1 MKREVTNIGDLKI
14 NGYADEYIFENIE
27 KTHDFYEADTLKKWS
42 GLIKDPQVIFDIG
55 ANLGNHT
62 LYWATKLK
70 PKIIYSFEPLKANL
84 ECLQSNCEDNQLQER
99 VVIVPKAVGRQNGFV
114 QIKNYDESNLG
125 STSFEMPQS
134 DNTSETPLITVDD
147 FVEENQLDQLDF
159 VKIDTEG
166 FECEVLAGMH
176 QSIQRFH
183 PAIWVEVSADTVR
196 KVNQLLEQMGYFLAD
211 AIKSNLLFLDKK
223 RYSNVGSYDF
233 KQALYGMLY
242 YLDRANFHYSNY
254 IKIKGWLENNITKN
268 TQLSD
273 QNESLKNNMAEL
285 NTQLAN
291 KTNDLKQLNEEFK
304 KQEEDWKVRYEQLE
318 QSARSLQKE
327 RNSLLEIMAE
337 LNTQLANKT
346 NDLKQLN
353 EEFKKQEEDW
363 KVRYEQLEQSARS
376 LQKER
381 NSLLEIKE
389 RLLADKTV
397 LEQERERFAQLN
409 REYAEALSGQVQ
421 SLTGEIDLLQDL
433 KKSIQR
439 LEIQNDYLKRE
450 NAEYRRKFS
459 KITDTW
465 YGKLALKAYRLLKKI
480 RSIFY

>member
-183 PAIWVEVSADTVR
+183 PAIWVEVSAETGE

-211 AIKSNLLFLDKK
+211 AIRANLLFLDKK
-223 RYSNVGSYDF
+223 LYSEIAPFDF
-233 KQALYGMLY
+233 KQTLYEMLY
-242 YLDRANFHYSNY
+242 YLNRTNLYYANYLKMKKWN
-254 IKIKGWLENNITKN
+254 ENNIAKN

-273 QNESLKNNMAEL
+273 QNESLKNN
-285 NTQLAN
+285 
-291 KTNDLKQLNEEFK
+291 
-304 KQEEDWKVRYEQLE
+304 
-318 QSARSLQKE
+318 
-327 RNSLLEIMAE
+327 MAE

>member
-1 MKREVTNIGDLKI
+1 MKREVTNIGNLKI
-14 NGYADEYIFENIE
+14 NGYAGEYIFENIE

-42 GLIKDPQVIFDIG
+42 ELIKDPQVIFDIG

-62 LYWATKLK
+62 LYWATKLN

-327 RNSLLEIMAE
+327 RNSLLEI
-337 LNTQLANKT
+337 
-346 NDLKQLN
+346 
-353 EEFKKQEEDW
+353 
-363 KVRYEQLEQSARS
+363 
-376 LQKER
+376 
-381 NSLLEIKE
+381 KE

>member
-62 LYWATKLK
+62 LYWATKLN

-327 RNSLLEIMAE
+327 RNSLLEI
-337 LNTQLANKT
+337 
-346 NDLKQLN
+346 
-353 EEFKKQEEDW
+353 
-363 KVRYEQLEQSARS
+363 
-376 LQKER
+376 
-381 NSLLEIKE
+381 KE

>member
-42 GLIKDPQVIFDIG
+42 ELIKDPQVIFDIG

-327 RNSLLEIMAE
+327 RNSLLEI
-337 LNTQLANKT
+337 
-346 NDLKQLN
+346 
-353 EEFKKQEEDW
+353 
-363 KVRYEQLEQSARS
+363 
-376 LQKER
+376 
-381 NSLLEIKE
+381 KE